1 MSRKRADGQSLTGVV
16 VAGGKSTR
24 LGQDKRLLRL
34 WGPAGPTLLEHT
46 VEFVAEHCDDVVVV
60 LNDPEAWTKL
70 PGRIVPDIY
79 PTGGSLGGIYSGL
92 QAAASPYVFAVAG
105 DMPLLSH
112 DLFAWMI
119 QQPRDYDVLV
129 PRVGQGRARNRLGV
143 ESLHAIYSRACCEP
157 MRRRLEAGNPQVIG
171 FFPEV
176 RVTFVEPEV
185 LQRFDPEGNAFINVN
200 TPGEL
205 DEVRALLA
213 GALSQPQRMN
223 NL

>member
-1 MSRKRADGQSLTGVV
+1 MSKERAAGQPITGVV

-24 LGQDKRLLRL
+24 LGQDKRRLRL

-46 VEFVAEHCDDVVVV
+46 VEFVAEHCDEVVVV
-60 LNDPEAWTKL
+60 LNDPEAWSML
-70 PGRIVPDIY
+70 PVRIVPDSY
-79 PTGGSLGGIYSGL
+79 PAGGSLGGIYSGL
-92 QAAASPYVFAVAG
+92 RAAASPYAFVVAG
-105 DMPLLSH
+105 DMPLLNH

-119 QQPRDYDVLV
+119 RQPRDYDVLV

-143 ESLHAIYSRACCEP
+143 ESLYAIYSQACSAS
-157 MRRRLEAGNPQVIG
+157 MRRQLEAGNPQVIG

-176 RVTFVEPEV
+176 RVSFVEPEV
-185 LQRFDPEGNAFINVN
+185 LRRFDPEGTAFININ

-213 GALSQPQRMN
+213 GSLT
-223 NL
+223 